1 MRNPTTWKTKQMAD
15 KPQSKSISASPDD
28 ASGYRRGAG
37 AQRRRVPGSSGPRL
51 LGMNLI
57 LAVLV
62 AGLVVAGW
70 FIANQHQL
78 LLEEQRQLASAE
90 ERLVVLEDR
99 LRVTDEVMT
108 ESGQSTEEKIGF
120 WESEIR
126 KLWAVTNERN
136 RKWIKDNEANLAKT
150 TKSLETLQVS
160 NRDLASAVG
169 RHESAFSQ
177 QSAII
182 DQLASVD
189 LQLQQIIKAQRDL
202 VDKVNSSQQTVA
214 SLQSGLANR
223 VKDNEQAVAAI
234 DAYRLQLNTRLAA
247 IERRLNSLSSSQ
259 VSDL

>member
-1 MRNPTTWKTKQMAD
+1 MAI
-15 KPQSKSISASPDD
+15 KPQANSISASPDD
-28 ASGYRRGAG
+28 ASGHRRGAKG
-37 AQRRRVPGSSGPRL
+37 QRRRSTPTKGPRL

-78 LLEEQRQLASAE
+78 LLEEQKALASAE

-108 ESGQSTEEKIGF
+108 ESGEETQEKIGF

-126 KLWAVTNERN
+126 KLWAVSNERN
-136 RKWIKDNEANLAKT
+136 RKWIKDNEANLEKT
-150 TKSLETLQVS
+150 RKALEALQVS
-160 NRDLASAVG
+160 NRDLVSAVG
-169 RHESAFSQ
+169 RHETAFAQ

-202 VDKVNSSQQTVA
+202 VDKVNTSQQSVA
-214 SLQSGLANR
+214 SLQAGLSNR

-234 DAYRLQLNTRLAA
+234 DAYRLQLNTRLAD
-247 IERRLNSLSSSQ
+247 IERRLNSLTSSQ
-259 VSDL
+259 ASGF